1 MEVISIELKKFKE
14 HFEKNTGIK
23 IQNTIE
29 ERNYFHWKRL
39 VFDKLECDDLIKIG
53 NYLKKYFH
61 EDNYYYEY
69 SPSLHVY
76 NGMLTL
82 TADIKL
88 IKKFILD
95 NPNNKPNVPDYQF
108 EEYIGGGMKENL
120 LRFKK

>member
-1 MEVISIELKKFKE
+1 MEEISKELKDVKD

-23 IQNTIE
+23 VQKTIE

-39 VFDKLECDDLIKIG
+39 VFEKLECDDLIKIG

-69 SPSLHVY
+69 SISLHEY
-76 NGMLTL
+76 CGMMTL
-82 TADIKL
+82 TIDERL
-88 IKKFILD
+88 IKKFIID
-95 NPNNKPNVPDYQF
+95 KPNNQPNVPDYQF

-120 LRFKK
+120 LRFKN